1 MSRFAR
7 FAPTLAAALALATF
21 PATAQAAPAVVT
33 RPAPS
38 TPAYTTQA
46 DLDGDGRPD
55 QITISVTRKTD
66 DVWYYAI
73 AVKTARGQRA
83 TARLSMGSADELAP
97 KDVWQGAGPVDGAPG
112 SEIRIVES
120 DGGEAWSWQIYSWR
134 NGKLLLQKDP
144 STGSVNWNDPEPWF
158 GYARGYTVGT
168 VGAVRQLVV
177 HDLKR
182 SRSGRFSGTH
192 ATFRWT
198 KSGWKRVGQKPT
210 GSLTSAQANALSGW
224 HGVKAFR

>member
-1 MSRFAR
+1 MSRFTR

-120 DGGEAWSWQIYSWR
+120 DGGEAWSWQIYSWH

-158 GYARGYTVGT
+158 GSPGDTPSARSALCANSLSTTSSGVVPDDSPALTRHSVG
-168 VGAVRQLVV
+168 
-177 HDLKR
+177 R
-182 SRSGRFSGTH
+182 SRG
-192 ATFRWT
+192 
-198 KSGWKRVGQKPT
+198 
-210 GSLTSAQANALSGW
+210 GSASARSRPGP
-224 HGVKAFR
+224 